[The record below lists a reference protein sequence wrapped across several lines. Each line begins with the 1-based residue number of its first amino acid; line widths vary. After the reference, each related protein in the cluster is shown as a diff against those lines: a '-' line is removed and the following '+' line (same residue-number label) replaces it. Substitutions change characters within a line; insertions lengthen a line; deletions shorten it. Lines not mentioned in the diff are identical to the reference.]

1 LSARAHASSFNK
13 DKNEALVE
21 KLLLNLTRAMKAG
34 TPSERKIAKYLIE
47 HLDELP
53 FETAQTLA
61 AKLGLSPMTVGR
73 FLRSLGY
80 RQFSDI
86 RADLRHAEEVVGEE
100 QPASSGS
107 SEQSNPFSQLL
118 SQQIQAIQTAF
129 DMTSQ
134 PIWRLAMNEIA
145 STPDVFLATS
155 PEGMGT
161 GRHFHG
167 RLLEYRKQVHYLG
180 SDSAAYVTLWDFEP
194 AKALLILMD
203 CGGSLSPLQ
212 NLSSTARKSGYRT
225 LLITTRF
232 YEWGPESADICLAM
246 PHAQNGGQGLLQLVA
261 LMEFTL
267 CSLIAGADETRRARM
282 KNLTGLKRSLGI

>member
-1 LSARAHASSFNK
+1 
-13 DKNEALVE
+13 LVE

-61 AKLGLSPMTVGR
+61 AKLSLSPMTVGR

-86 RADLRHAEEVVGEE
+86 RADLRHAEEAAGGD
-100 QPASSGS
+100 QPATAESG
-107 SEQSNPFSQLL
+107 ERQSNPFSQLL

-129 DMTSQ
+129 DMTAQ
-134 PIWRLAMNEIA
+134 PIWRVAMNEITSA
-145 STPDVFLATS
+145 ADVFLATS
-155 PEGMGT
+155 PEGFGAA
-161 GRHFHG
+161 RHFHG
-167 RLLEYRKQVHYLG
+167 RLLECRRHIHYLG
-180 SDSAAYVTLWDFEP
+180 SDSAAYVALWDYEP
-194 AKALLILMD
+194 AQTLLVIID

-212 NLSSTARKSGYRT
+212 HLSATARKSGYRT

-246 PHAQNGGQGLLQLVA
+246 PQAQNGGQGLLQLVS

-267 CSLIAGADETRRARM
+267 CALNDETGKTRM
-282 KNLTGLKRSLGI
+282 KNLAGLKRSLRS

>member
-1 LSARAHASSFNK
+1 M
-13 DKNEALVE
+13 E
-21 KLLLNLTRAMKAG
+21 KLLLNLTRAMKGG

-61 AKLGLSPMTVGR
+61 TKLGLSPMTVGR

-86 RADLRHAEEVVGEE
+86 RADLRHAEDVAGPDQPTTADGGER
-100 QPASSGS
+100 
-107 SEQSNPFSQLL
+107 QSNPFSQLL

-129 DMTSQ
+129 DMTTQ
-134 PIWRLAMNEIA
+134 PIWRLAMSEITA
-145 STPDVFLATS
+145 AADVFLATS
-155 PEGMGT
+155 PEGLGA
-161 GRHFHG
+161 GRHFQG
-167 RLLEYRKQVHYLG
+167 RLLECRGHVHYLG
-180 SDSAAYVTLWDFEP
+180 SDSAAYVALWDFEP
-194 AKALLILMD
+194 ADTLLVIMD

-212 NLSSTARKSGYRT
+212 HLSATARKSGYKT

-246 PHAQNGGQGLLQLVA
+246 PQTQNGGQGLLQLVS

-267 CSLIAGADETRRARM
+267 CSLISGDEIRGTRM

>member
-1 LSARAHASSFNK
+1 M
-13 DKNEALVE
+13 VE

-86 RADLRHAEEVVGEE
+86 RADLRHAEDVASAD
-100 QPASSGS
+100 QPAIAESG
-107 SEQSNPFSQLL
+107 ERQSNPVSQLL
-118 SQQIQAIQTAF
+118 AQQIQAIQTAF

-134 PIWRLAMNEIA
+134 PIWRVAMNEITSA
-145 STPDVFLATS
+145 ADVFLATS
-155 PEGMGT
+155 PEGIGA

-167 RLLEYRKQVHYLG
+167 RILECRGHVHYLG
-180 SDSAAYVTLWDFEP
+180 SDSAAYLALWDYEP
-194 AKALLILMD
+194 TQTLLVIMD

-212 NLSSTARKSGYRT
+212 RLSATARKAGYRT

-246 PHAQNGGQGLLQLVA
+246 PQAQNGGQSLLQLVS

-267 CSLIAGADETRRARM
+267 CALSADDNGRARA
-282 KNLTGLKRSLGI
+282 KNLTTLKRSLSS

>member
-1 LSARAHASSFNK
+1 
-13 DKNEALVE
+13 VE
-21 KLLLNLTRAMKAG
+21 QLLLNLTRAMKAG

-61 AKLGLSPMTVGR
+61 AKLSLSPMTVGR

-86 RADLRHAEEVVGEE
+86 RIDLRHAEETAGAD
-100 QPASSGS
+100 QPAIVESGA
-107 SEQSNPFSQLL
+107 QKSNPVSHLL
-118 SQQIQAIQTAF
+118 SQQIQAIQAAF
-129 DMTSQ
+129 EMTDQ
-134 PIWRLAMNEIA
+134 PIWRVAMSEIA
-145 STPDVFLATS
+145 SAADVFLATS
-155 PEGMGT
+155 PEGLGT

-167 RLLEYRKQVHYLG
+167 RLLEYRRRVHFLG
-180 SDSAAYVTLWDFEP
+180 SDSAAYIALWDFDP
-194 AKALLILMD
+194 AEALLILMD
-203 CGGSLSPLQ
+203 CGGSITPLQ
-212 NLSSTARKSGYRT
+212 SLSATARKSGYRT

-246 PHAQNGGQGLLQLVA
+246 PHTQTGGQGLLQLVA

-267 CSLIAGADETRRARM
+267 CSLIAGADEQRTARM

>member
-1 LSARAHASSFNK
+1 M
-13 DKNEALVE
+13 VE
-21 KLLLNLTRAMKAG
+21 QLLLNLTRAMKAG
-34 TPSERKIAKYLIE
+34 TPSERKIGKYLIE

-61 AKLGLSPMTVGR
+61 AKLSLSPMTVGR

-86 RADLRHAEEVVGEE
+86 RIDLRHAEEAAGGD
-100 QPASSGS
+100 QPAMAESGDR
-107 SEQSNPFSQLL
+107 QSNPFSQLL

-129 DMTSQ
+129 EMTSQ
-134 PIWRLAMNEIA
+134 PIWRVAMSEIA
-145 STPDVFLATS
+145 SAADVFLATS
-155 PEGMGT
+155 PEGLGT

-167 RLLEYRKQVHYLG
+167 RLLEVRSQVHYLG
-180 SDSAAYVTLWDFEP
+180 GNSAAYIELWDFDP
-194 AKALLILMD
+194 ADALLILMD
-203 CGGSLSPLQ
+203 YGGSLAPLQ
-212 NLSSTARKSGYRT
+212 SLSATARKSGYRT

-261 LMEFTL
+261 MMEFTL
-267 CSLIAGADETRRARM
+267 CSLIAAADEPRRTRM

>member
-1 LSARAHASSFNK
+1 M
-13 DKNEALVE
+13 E

-61 AKLGLSPMTVGR
+61 AKLSLSPMTVGR

-86 RADLRHAEEVVGEE
+86 RADLRHAEEAAGAD
-100 QPASSGS
+100 QPATAEAG
-107 SEQSNPFSQLL
+107 ERQSNPFSQLL

-129 DMTSQ
+129 DMTTQS
-134 PIWRLAMNEIA
+134 IWQIAMNEIA
-145 STPDVFLATS
+145 TAGDVFLATS
-155 PEGMGT
+155 PEGLDA
-161 GRHFHG
+161 GRHFYG
-167 RLLEYRKQVHYLG
+167 RLLESRGHIHYLG
-180 SDSAAYVTLWDFEP
+180 SDSAAYVALWDFDP
-194 AKALLILMD
+194 AHTLLVIMD

-212 NLSSTARKSGYRT
+212 RLSAMARKGGYRT

-232 YEWGPESADICLAM
+232 YEWGPESTDLCLAM
-246 PHAQNGGQGLLQLVA
+246 PQAQNGGQGLLQLVS
-261 LMEFTL
+261 LLEFTL
-267 CSLIAGADETRRARM
+267 CALGANADDSGRARA
-282 KNLTGLKRSLGI
+282 KNLTALKRSLRG

>member
-1 LSARAHASSFNK
+1 M
-13 DKNEALVE
+13 VE

-61 AKLGLSPMTVGR
+61 AKLSLSPMTVGR

-86 RADLRHAEEVVGEE
+86 RADLRHAEQAAGQDQPTITESGER
-100 QPASSGS
+100 
-107 SEQSNPFSQLL
+107 QSNPFSQLL

-134 PIWRLAMNEIA
+134 PIWRLAMTEIA
-145 STPDVFLATS
+145 STTDVFLATS
-155 PEGMGT
+155 PEGLGAT
-161 GRHFHG
+161 RHFHG
-167 RLLEYRKQVHYLG
+167 RLLECRGHVHYLG
-180 SDSAAYVTLWDFEP
+180 GDSAGYVALWDFEP
-194 AKALLILMD
+194 AQTLLVIMD
-203 CGGSLSPLQ
+203 CGGRLSPLQ
-212 NLSSTARKSGYRT
+212 HLSATARKGGYRT

-232 YEWGPESADICLAM
+232 YEWGPESADICLAL
-246 PHAQNGGQGLLQLVA
+246 PQAQNGGQGLLQLVS

-267 CSLIAGADETRRARM
+267 CSLMAEADETRKTRM

>member
-1 LSARAHASSFNK
+1 MM
-13 DKNEALVE
+13 E

-86 RADLRHAEEVVGEE
+86 RADLRHAEEAAGAD
-100 QPASSGS
+100 QPTIADSGQR
-107 SEQSNPFSQLL
+107 QSNPFSHLL

-129 DMTSQ
+129 DMTTQ
-134 PIWRLAMNEIA
+134 PIWHVAMNEIA
-145 STPDVFLATS
+145 VAADVFLATS
-155 PEGMGT
+155 PEGLGA

-167 RLLEYRKQVHYLG
+167 RLLEYRGHVHYLG
-180 SDSAAYVTLWDFEP
+180 SDSAAYVALWDFEP
-194 AKALLILMD
+194 AQTLLVIMD
-203 CGGSLSPLQ
+203 CGGSLMPLQ
-212 NLSSTARKSGYRT
+212 RLSATARKAGYRT

-246 PHAQNGGQGLLQLVA
+246 PQTQTGGQGLLQLVS

-267 CSLIAGADETRRARM
+267 CALGVNADETGTTRM
-282 KNLTGLKRSLGI
+282 KNLNGLKRSLRG

>member
-1 LSARAHASSFNK
+1 M
-13 DKNEALVE
+13 E

-61 AKLGLSPMTVGR
+61 AKLSLSPMTVGR

-86 RADLRHAEEVVGEE
+86 RADLRHAEETAGAD
-100 QPASSGS
+100 QPATAEAG
-107 SEQSNPFSQLL
+107 ERQSNPFSQLL

-129 DMTSQ
+129 DMTTQS
-134 PIWRLAMNEIA
+134 IWQIAMNEIA
-145 STPDVFLATS
+145 TAGDVFLATS
-155 PEGMGT
+155 PEGLDA
-161 GRHFHG
+161 GRHFYG
-167 RLLEYRKQVHYLG
+167 RLLESRGHIHYLG
-180 SDSAAYVTLWDFEP
+180 SDSAAYVALWDFDP
-194 AKALLILMD
+194 AHTLLVIMD

-212 NLSSTARKSGYRT
+212 RLSAMARKGGYRT

-232 YEWGPESADICLAM
+232 YEWGPESTDLCLAM
-246 PHAQNGGQGLLQLVA
+246 PQAQNGGQGLLQLVS
-261 LMEFTL
+261 LLEFTL
-267 CSLIAGADETRRARM
+267 CALGANADDSGRARA
-282 KNLTGLKRSLGI
+282 KNLTALKRSLRG

>member
-1 LSARAHASSFNK
+1 M
-13 DKNEALVE
+13 VE

-61 AKLGLSPMTVGR
+61 VKLSLSPMTVGR

-86 RADLRHAEEVVGEE
+86 RADLRHAEEAAGVERPVMAEGGERH
-100 QPASSGS
+100 
-107 SEQSNPFSQLL
+107 SNPFSQLL

-129 DMTSQ
+129 DMTNQ
-134 PIWRLAMNEIA
+134 PIWRLAMNEI
-145 STPDVFLATS
+145 STAGDVFLATS
-155 PEGMGT
+155 PEGLDAA
-161 GRHFHG
+161 RHFYG
-167 RLLEYRKQVHYLG
+167 RLLECRSHIHDLG
-180 SDSAAYVTLWDFEP
+180 SDSAAHVALWDSDP
-194 AKALLILMD
+194 ARTLLVIMD
-203 CGGSLSPLQ
+203 CGGNLSPLQ
-212 NLSSTARKSGYRT
+212 RLLAMARKSGYRT

-246 PHAQNGGQGLLQLVA
+246 PQAQNGGQSLLQLVS
-261 LMEFTL
+261 LLEFTL
-267 CSLIAGADETRRARM
+267 CALSAGADDSSKARA
-282 KNLTGLKRSLGI
+282 KTVAALKRSLRT